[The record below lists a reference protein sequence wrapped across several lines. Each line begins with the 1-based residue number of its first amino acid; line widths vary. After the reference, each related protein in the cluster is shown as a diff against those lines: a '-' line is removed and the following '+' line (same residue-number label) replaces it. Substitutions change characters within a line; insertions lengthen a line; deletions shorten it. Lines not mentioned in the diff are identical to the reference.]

1 MGGTKADLLRGT
13 LDMLVLKA
21 LALEP
26 LHGLAVSQGI
36 AIGRAHLVSH
46 ATLEVAHYSVRERDV
61 PREIARFE
69 EALAT
74 VRAELGVLTAEAGT
88 PGSPSELAA
97 LVNVHAMFLDDP
109 MLAEVPKELIRA
121 RLCNAEWALVQ
132 QMDQLVAQ
140 FDEIDDSYL
149 RERKQDIVQVVERV
163 LRALLGQPRRIS
175 RQGGK
180 AGKDD
185 LAELVI
191 VAHDL
196 SPADTIQF
204 KSLKIAGFV
213 TDLGGATSHT
223 AIVARSLAIPAVVGL
238 HHARPLISEKDLI
251 IVDGTRGV
259 LIVDPDARVLEEY
272 RLRKRE
278 LELERSKLKRLKTA
292 RAMTL
297 DNVEVSLQ
305 ANIELPQDIEQVKAV
320 AADGVGLFRTEF
332 LFMNRDTLPSEDEQF
347 EAYRQVAKAL
357 AGKPVTIRTLDIGA
371 DKEARALAG
380 RVERQAPNPA
390 LGLRAIRYCLA
401 EPQIF
406 LAQLRAILRASNFGK
421 VQILVPM
428 LAHVT
433 EITQTLAMVEQ
444 AKQQL
449 RERRCKF
456 DETVAVGGMIEIPA
470 AALCLGVF
478 VKRLQFLSIGTN
490 DLIQYLLAIDRT
502 DESVAHLYDPLH
514 PAVLRLLAQVIQTA
528 RKAEMPIAVCGE
540 LAGDPGAAVEDEP
553 EPNGARLNL
562 GRYGGT
568 AAASRTWSAAI
579 GLDVLSSAAPPGNL
593 IRLRE
598 GGTTTFGV
606 SGSASTAVASCGA
619 KQSASS
625 RP

>member
-1 MGGTKADLLRGT
+1 
-13 LDMLVLKA
+13 VSFS
-21 LALEP
+21 

-36 AIGRAHLVSH
+36 AIGRAHLISH
-46 ATLEVAHYSVRERDV
+46 ATLEVAHYAIKDKDV

-74 VRAELGVLTAEAGT
+74 VRTELGVLNTEASAPGT
-88 PGSPSELAA
+88 PSELSA
-97 LVNVHAMFLDDP
+97 LVGVHALFLDDP
-109 MLAEVPKELIRA
+109 LLANVPKDLIRE
-121 RLCNAEWALVQ
+121 RRCNAEWALVQ
-132 QMDQLVAQ
+132 QMELLVAQ
-140 FDEIDDSYL
+140 FEEIDDSYL
-149 RERKQDIVQVVERV
+149 RERKHDIVQVVERV
-163 LRALLGQPRRIS
+163 LRALLGKPRRLTKKGIDS
-175 RQGGK
+175 
-180 AGKDD
+180 
-185 LAELVI
+185 EIVI

-204 KSLKIAGFV
+204 KNLKIAGFV
-213 TDLGGATSHT
+213 TDLGGSTSHT

-238 HHARPLISEKDLI
+238 HHARPLVREDDLI

-292 RAMTL
+292 RAATL
-297 DNVEVSLQ
+297 DDVDVSLQ
-305 ANIELPQDIEQVKAV
+305 ANIELPQDIEQVREAG
-320 AADGVGLFRTEF
+320 ADGIGLFRTEF

-347 EAYRQVAKAL
+347 ETYRLVAKAL

-371 DKEARALAG
+371 DKTARALVG
-380 RVERQAPNPA
+380 SERQTPNPA

-401 EPQIF
+401 DPQLF

-456 DETVAVGGMIEIPA
+456 DEAIAIGGMIEIPA
-470 AALCLGVF
+470 AALALGPF

-502 DESVAHLYDPLH
+502 DEAVAHLYDPLH
-514 PAVLRLLAQVIQTA
+514 PAVLRLLAHVIQTA
-528 RKAEMPIAVCGE
+528 RKAEIPVAICGE
-540 LAGDPGAAVEDEP
+540 LAGDPRMTHLLLGMGLRQFSMHPTQLLEVKQQIVMADTEQLAAKVAKILRCDEP
-553 EPNGARLNL
+553 ERIREQVERL
-562 GRYGGT
+562 
-568 AAASRTWSAAI
+568 
-579 GLDVLSSAAPPGNL
+579 
-593 IRLRE
+593 
-598 GGTTTFGV
+598 
-606 SGSASTAVASCGA
+606 
-619 KQSASS
+619 
-625 RP
+625 